1 MPQYNFLW
9 KFESDT
15 LPSELPK
22 NVMVKAWLPQNDLLG
37 HKSLIAFITHG
48 GLLSVHEANYH
59 GVPMIGM
66 FYLFFAVV

>member
-15 LPSELPK
+15 LPIDLPK

-37 HKSLIAFITHG
+37 HESVIAFITHG
-48 GLLSVHEANYH
+48 GFLSVTEANYH
-59 GVPMIGM
+59 GVPMIGKS
-66 FYLFFAVV
+66 FVSIF